1 MDERQKTA
9 RDAQL
14 YTLAVV
20 SLALIVLI
28 VSAALAAASGN
39 ECAEDTVLA
48 CHSTARAMIAY
59 VPSTLLLVGAVG
71 AFVRTYQVWRRNDEW
86 RIWHGAGWVLFV
98 VLAIYL
104 GMAATVLT
112 DAL

>member
-1 MDERQKTA
+1 VDGRQKTA

-28 VSAALAAASGN
+28 ISAVWVAASDN
-39 ECAEDTVLA
+39 DCADDTVLA
-48 CHSTARAMIAY
+48 CHSTARAAISY

-104 GMAATVLT
+104 GMAA
-112 DAL
+112 ALITGAM